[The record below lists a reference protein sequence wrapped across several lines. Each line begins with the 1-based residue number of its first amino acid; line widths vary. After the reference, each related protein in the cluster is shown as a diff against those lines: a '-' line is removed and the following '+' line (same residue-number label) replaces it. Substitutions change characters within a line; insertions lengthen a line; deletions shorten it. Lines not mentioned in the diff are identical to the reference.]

1 MVLFGGMN
9 WDPFASPMA
18 LLVTL
23 FLFVCGIAAILMP
36 LYVIAMHAHVKEMR
50 RLNKQMDE
58 KLHELVWYAKER
70 HQRGE

>member
-36 LYVIAMHAHVKEMR
+36 LYVISIHSLLKEMR
-50 RLNKQMDE
+50 KLNRQMDE
-58 KLHELVWYAKER
+58 KLHQMVWYAKER